1 MMTILMMM
9 VIDLIMV
16 LTIML
21 KEASEKMNILPL
33 HIMARKI
40 ITNNNLKN
48 DSTDN
53 AVMMIR

>member
-1 MMTILMMM
+1 M